1 MIYYFSYFLNILSI
15 TINIYFYFFVKNLK
29 KQNKILKQCNLE
41 YNTYKITI
49 LKNISFILIPLLSIN
64 LFISIHKYI
73 SNLPLLG
80 GIYSFLLTSM
90 IFLQLF
96 CYFRII
102 KKFKKTNCFK
112 KLNLN
117 NKIYNQIY
125 NHQYKIFFIYII
137 INYYTLF
144 YT

>member
-1 MIYYFSYFLNILSI
+1 MIYYFSYFLNILTV
-15 TINIYFYFFVKNLK
+15 TINIYFYFFIKNLK

-41 YNTYKITI
+41 YNSYKITI
-49 LKNISFILIPLLSIN
+49 LKNISFILIPLLSIH
-64 LFISIHKYI
+64 LFVSINKYI

-80 GIYSFLLTSM
+80 NIYSFLLTSM
-90 IFLQLF
+90 ILLQLF

-102 KKFKKTNCFK
+102 KKLKTNDCFK

-117 NKIYNQIY
+117 KNIYNQIY
-125 NHQYKIFFIYII
+125 NNQYKIFFVYII

>member
-15 TINIYFYFFVKNLK
+15 TINIYFYFFIKNLK
-29 KQNKILKQCNLE
+29 KQNKILKQCNFE

-64 LFISIHKYI
+64 LFVSINKYI

-80 GIYSFLLTSM
+80 SIYSFLLTSL
-90 IFLQLF
+90 ILLQLF

-102 KKFKKTNCFK
+102 KKLKTNYCFK

-117 NKIYNQIY
+117 KNIYNQIY
-125 NHQYKIFFIYII
+125 NNQYKIFFVYII